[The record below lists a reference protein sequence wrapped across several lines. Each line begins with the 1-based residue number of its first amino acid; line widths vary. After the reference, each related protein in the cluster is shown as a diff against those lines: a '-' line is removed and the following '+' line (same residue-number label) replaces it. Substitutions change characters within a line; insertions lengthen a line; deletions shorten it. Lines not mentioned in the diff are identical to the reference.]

1 MILPIDQRGSAA
13 AAVAAIASLSPS
25 WIPRRPSSSATAA
38 AKSTAE
44 ESSGA
49 KWNYHRHQSYY
60 SFCPLKTFY
69 CKEIIKIRSGS
80 YEYGTDRL

>member
-13 AAVAAIASLSPS
+13 AAAVASLSSS
-25 WIPRRPSSSATAA
+25 WIPRRPSSSTEA

-80 YEYGTDRL
+80 YEYGSDRL